1 MKDTMYE
8 ATMTPKEEQRMAER
22 DMAKEKTDRMAREMA
37 RTLGAYTTGRE
48 VKAIKRES
56 RKGKR

>member
-1 MKDTMYE
+1 MKDTMYG
-8 ATMTPKEEQRMAER
+8 ATMTPEEQRMAER